1 MSSVDAI
8 ARADLLVTATLG
20 HPPFTLNADV
30 RFPAGQVVGVLGPN
44 GAGKTT
50 LLRGIAGL
58 APVRSGRIRLGE
70 RTFDDEATGEFVT
83 PQERRV
89 GVVFQDYRL
98 FPRMSVR
105 DNVAFGLR
113 ASGRSR
119 SYARAVADTWLAR
132 VGLAEIG
139 ERRPGALSGGQAQR
153 VALARALAT
162 DPEVLLLDEPLAAL
176 DAGTRAATRSWLRS
190 HLAEVTGPVVVVTHD
205 PLEAMVLTDQL
216 VVLDAGRVVQQGTPA
231 EVARRPAGEWVATL
245 LGLNFYRGHL
255 DAATG
260 TARLDGGGH
269 LVTSSSRGLDSMLD
283 SGIDAGLDAGLDSG
297 LVAGLDSGLTS
308 GPVLVTLSPSA
319 VTVHTSKPHDASP
332 RNIWPGR
339 ITHLE
344 ALGGRVRLDVA
355 GEPSALVD
363 LTAASV
369 AELGLGPGV
378 PVWLSA
384 KATEVEVYRA
394 APSRNAEAAGA
405 P

>member
-113 ASGRSR
+113 AAGRPR
-119 SYARAVADTWLAR
+119 PYARAVADAWLAR
-132 VGLAEIG
+132 VGLADLA

-190 HLAEVTGPVVVVTHD
+190 HLAEVAGPVVVVTHD

-216 VVLDAGRVVQQGTPA
+216 VVLDAGGVVQQGSPA

-245 LGLNFYRGHL
+245 LGLNFYRGYL

-260 TARLDGGGH
+260 TVLLDGGGH
-269 LVTSSSRGLDSMLD
+269 LVTSSGGEFESRRDS
-283 SGIDAGLDAGLDSG
+283 GLDAGLDSG

-332 RNIWPGR
+332 RNVWPGR

-394 APSRNAEAAGA
+394 APARDVEVADS